1 MINDI
6 LGLNEQEESLVSEE
20 AISLEEMQVLVN
32 NYEYLSE
39 AAKLKTEEDFKK
51 ALEDAKK
58 KKFKRSDE
66 VKRYVYM
73 FITMVS
79 SSVAIGL
86 TFITPTIALTLS
98 FISLIYSLV
107 GEPKNKLNDLYDI
120 KNKADKEIRKLN
132 DKKRKCKDSKEVKDI
147 EERIEGLM
155 KISDSCER
163 NIKKVQKQIET
174 HNYDESVNI
183 FNIMDNFINE
193 SKSDS
198 CTDCDKKSD
207 NDTEDKSNTEVE
219 EKCNVKHESITGLI

>member
-1 MINDI
+1 
-6 LGLNEQEESLVSEE
+6 
-20 AISLEEMQVLVN
+20 
-32 NYEYLSE
+32 
-39 AAKLKTEEDFKK
+39 
-51 ALEDAKK
+51 
-58 KKFKRSDE
+58 
-66 VKRYVYM
+66 
-73 FITMVS
+73 
-79 SSVAIGL
+79 
-86 TFITPTIALTLS
+86 
-98 FISLIYSLV
+98 
-107 GEPKNKLNDLYDI
+107 
-120 KNKADKEIRKLN
+120 
-132 DKKRKCKDSKEVKDI
+132 
-147 EERIEGLM
+147 M